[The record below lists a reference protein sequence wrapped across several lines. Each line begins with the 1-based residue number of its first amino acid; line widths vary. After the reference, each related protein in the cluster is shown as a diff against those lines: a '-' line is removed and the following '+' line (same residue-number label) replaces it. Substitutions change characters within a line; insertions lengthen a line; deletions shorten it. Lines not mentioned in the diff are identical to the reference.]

1 MILTRQQVA
10 DLLGRPDVL
19 DPDVF
24 SDAYLNGVISGVEGA
39 ITTFLRW
46 NPVLSIY
53 TNEQGVAQFIQ
64 SGSYA
69 GRYLVELKNQPLVP
83 GEAPAIF
90 TKFQLRYPLTIPT
103 GSDVA
108 LDFVK
113 VFNDTG
119 QVFCLAPG
127 TVEALAAV
135 TFGYAPPMSRATA
148 VAYVASYAAGYA
160 TGNGSDPL
168 NPLTSL
174 PFSGVPTLPTYIRD
188 AALLLVRE
196 RLMYDRVLNAQP
208 DNPNAAMRYRVRVG
222 EREEQYRPMSS
233 AGVPGKLGMG
243 TPLSDRAA
251 ILLQSS
257 VKRRLPLFA

>member
-10 DLLGRPDVL
+10 DFLARPDVL

-24 SDAYLNGVISGVEGA
+24 SDPYLNGVITGVEGA
-39 ITTFLRW
+39 ITAFLRW
-46 NPVLSIY
+46 NPVLSLH
-53 TNEQGVAQFIQ
+53 TNEQGVAQYVQ
-64 SGSYA
+64 NGNYA

-103 GSDVA
+103 ASDVA

-113 VFNDTG
+113 VFNETG

-127 TVEALAAV
+127 TVEALTAV
-135 TFGYAPPMSRATA
+135 TFGYAPIMNRATA
-148 VAYVASYAAGYA
+148 VGYVASYAAGYA
-160 TGNGSDPL
+160 VGNGSDPL
-168 NPLTSL
+168 NPLTTL
-174 PFSGVPTLPTYIRD
+174 PFTGITPLPPHIRD
-188 AALLLVRE
+188 AAVLLVRE
-196 RLMYDRVLNAQP
+196 RLMYDRAMNAQP

-222 EREEQYRPMSS
+222 EREEEYRPMSS
-233 AGVPGKLGMG
+233 AGGPGKLGMG
-243 TPLSDRAA
+243 TPLSERAA
-251 ILLQSS
+251 MLLQGS